1 MQYYCNIA
9 LSAIIL
15 LKGGNFVYMPIEKND
30 ELSEGEVNQLRMT
43 LREYIDLRFSNV
55 EKEFKTYQNSN
66 DVNLKSAYSSMEKRL
81 ESMNE
86 FRQTISDTAAKY
98 FTKAEHEA
106 WKEKIEQEL
115 QTLRDFKLTIDTKAS
130 SRSVTTGY
138 ILSGIALFMSFIGL
152 ILTILKLN
160 IF

>member
-9 LSAIIL
+9 LSVIML

-55 EKEFKTYQNSN
+55 EKEFKTYQCSM
-66 DVNLKSAYSSMEKRL
+66 DANLKNAYGSMEKRL
-81 ESMNE
+81 EGMNE
-86 FRQTISDTAAKY
+86 FRQTITDQANKY

-130 SRSVTTGY
+130 TSAVRTAYVV
-138 ILSGIALFMSFIGL
+138 SGISIFLSFIGL

>member
-1 MQYYCNIA
+1 
-9 LSAIIL
+9 
-15 LKGGNFVYMPIEKND
+15 MPIEKN
-30 ELSEGEVNQLRMT
+30 ELSEDDTRQLRLT
-43 LREYIDLRFSNV
+43 LREYIDLRLDYL
-55 EKEFKTYQNSN
+55 EKEFETYQCSN
-66 DVNLKSAYSSMEKRL
+66 DVNLKAAHASMDKRL

-86 FRQTISDTAAKY
+86 FRQTISDTSNKY
-98 FTKAEHEA
+98 LTKLEHEA

-130 SRSVTTGY
+130 TSAVRTAYV
-138 ILSGIALFMSFIGL
+138 ISGISIFLSFIGL